1 MPKRTRP
8 RRTPTDDYQ
17 QLALWANGPEH
28 RTFELIRPVVLFG
41 QSPAER
47 ARETGAAERTI
58 RRKADRFDAYG
69 MASLFAADEP
79 LRRPEADRIDRR
91 ALPPD
96 VRQLIVDLKREYP
109 PLHPKELATIL

>member
-1 MPKRTRP
+1 MPRYKRP
-8 RRTPTDDYQ
+8 RREPTDDYQ

-28 RTFELIRPVVLFG
+28 RTFELIRPCVLFG

-79 LRRPEADRIDRR
+79 QPVA
-91 ALPPD
+91 
-96 VRQLIVDLKREYP
+96 RQLIVDLKREYP
-109 PLHPKELATIL
+109 AQCYGSCS